1 MSEVF
6 DIYWKR
12 KDQLTLSRVAENM
25 CVKKVTLEEYDKLY
39 NIAWLNEDTQNRSS
53 ERGCYIA
60 TKNFVTNYINALI
73 SKSFNLF
80 KKIAKIYIGEI
91 DHSKLYRLEIGEVD
105 YMQIH
110 PRWYWHIKNDKVI
123 PDEEEHTELLEEVQE
138 IYNWIKQLKYYDF
151 VLIYRLRKRKEP
163 FKFQGEEYFP
173 QLGKNY
179 YYMEY
184 VNMKHKIFT
193 TYKLR
198 KSDIQSKLRYLEN
211 QKKWYEEN
219 EMTVKSD
226 GYCNVINE
234 QIRTKPQLEYLD
246 SDIRDFK
253 MFDDSL
259 QNQMARERKIEGL
272 E

>member
-39 NIAWLNEDTQNRSS
+39 NIAWLNEDNNRSS

-80 KKIAKIYIGEI
+80 KEIAKIYIGEI

-110 PRWYWHIKNDKVI
+110 SRWYWHIKNDKVT
-123 PDEEEHTELLEEVQE
+123 PDEEEHTELLQEVQE
-138 IYNWIKQLKYYDF
+138 IYKWIKQLKYYDF

-163 FKFQGEEYFP
+163 FKFQGVEYSV
-173 QLGKNY
+173 QLNENY

-184 VNMKHKIFT
+184 KEIKDKI
-193 TYKLR
+193 LR
-198 KSDIQSKLRYLEN
+198 AYDRKKRDIKSELNYIKQKIKWCESINQTAGSVLFYSYIKDQKEQEN
-211 QKKWYEEN
+211 QLK
-219 EMTVKSD
+219 
-226 GYCNVINE
+226 
-234 QIRTKPQLEYLD
+234 YLD
-246 SDIRDFK
+246 IDLQDFK
-253 MFDDSL
+253 RFDDSL
-259 QNQMARERKIEGL
+259 NMQMAREIKIEGL

>member
-6 DIYWKR
+6 DIYWQR
-12 KDQLTLSRVAENM
+12 KDKLSLGRVTENM
-25 CVKKVTLEEYDKLY
+25 CVKKVTLEEYIKLY
-39 NIAWLNEDTQNRSS
+39 NIAWLNEDKGNRSS

-60 TKNFVTNYINALI
+60 TKKFVTNYINALI

-80 KKIAKIYIGEI
+80 KEIAKIYIGEI

-110 PRWYWHIKNDKVI
+110 SRWYWHIKNDKVT

-138 IYNWIKQLKYYDF
+138 IYKWIKQLKYYDF

-163 FKFQGEEYFP
+163 FKFQGVEYFP

-179 YYMEY
+179 YYLEY
-184 VNMKHKIFT
+184 KEIKDKIFT
-193 TYKLR
+193 IYKLR
-198 KSDIQSKLRYLEN
+198 KNDIQSKLRYLEN

-226 GYCNVINE
+226 GYCNVIHE
-234 QIRTKPQLEYLD
+234 QIKTKPQLEYLD
-246 SDIRDFK
+246 IDLRDFK

-259 QNQMARERKIEGL
+259 NMQMEKERKKEGL